1 MDLTVDKKWL
11 NKIMEDITL
20 PIDAETAGERLDA
33 IDGGAYS
40 DDYYESFDKALQE
53 EETTDEPKWYVQ
65 YYDETDP
72 RNGIIVGWDAF
83 YDAVDAAENDMEIHN
98 IFPEPIEAG
107 LPCWTEEEGL
117 IEEDLDTK
125 PKTGETEP
133 KTAETVEEAVK
144 IMEEAEDM
152 VECAECFEL
161 SEKAKCKQ
169 REDGRYVCETCCVAG
184 LLDEADT
191 SLKDKIAAHLD
202 TWGADDK
209 SDDELVHGD
218 PQRVA
223 VFVDVSGSCAGRLE
237 NLLKKTGYEP
247 ERFFF
252 FGNNKDV
259 NDRLT
264 GFITKQVARNILS
277 GNPSSNIE
285 IYYFSTFAFPD
296 FADAVKYGTG
306 GGEKDIYAFAQANP
320 DVQVIVL
327 TPDDDIR
334 FSTEGKAILNGELPN
349 VTVKDFSVLETIT
362 EDMAQPQQ
370 GQPQNGSNSN
380 QPQNQQGQ
388 AEAHPGQP
396 ENGSNSNQP
405 QNNNQANNQPQ
416 NNQPQNNNQ
425 QQNQNNQQNTQV
437 KEAYEAEAEKYAV
450 PGFNVEVLDSFEED
464 GKKAYNVLYSAE
476 DYGDLCEVELW
487 EDPSEKVW
495 ITRNIYKPGF
505 LNRSYNNFDEFKN
518 DLQYNFDLI
527 SADKNIPEAVE
538 GPFDVEFPDP
548 EDIKVED

>member
-11 NKIMEDITL
+11 NKVMEDITL

-53 EETTDEPKWYVQ
+53 DVVTDEPKWYVQ
-65 YYDETDP
+65 YHDEIDP
-72 RNGIIVGWDAF
+72 RNGIIVGYDAF
-83 YDAVDAAENDMEIHN
+83 YDAVDAAENEGEIKS
-98 IFPEPIEAG
+98 ICPEPVDIDIPYWSEENG
-107 LPCWTEEEGL
+107 LVEEV
-117 IEEDLDTK
+117 LD
-125 PKTGETEP
+125 TEP

-144 IMEEAEDM
+144 MMEEAEDM

-169 REDGRYVCETCCVAG
+169 RKDGRYVCETCCEAG
-184 LLDEADT
+184 LLDED
-191 SLKDKIAAHLD
+191 IAP
-202 TWGADDK
+202 T
-209 SDDELVHGD
+209 
-218 PQRVA
+218 
-223 VFVDVSGSCAGRLE
+223 
-237 NLLKKTGYEP
+237 
-247 ERFFF
+247 
-252 FGNNKDV
+252 NN
-259 NDRLT
+259 NT
-264 GFITKQVARNILS
+264 N
-277 GNPSSNIE
+277 N
-285 IYYFSTFAFPD
+285 
-296 FADAVKYGTG
+296 
-306 GGEKDIYAFAQANP
+306 
-320 DVQVIVL
+320 
-327 TPDDDIR
+327 
-334 FSTEGKAILNGELPN
+334 
-349 VTVKDFSVLETIT
+349 
-362 EDMAQPQQ
+362 
-370 GQPQNGSNSN
+370 QPQNGSNSN

-425 QQNQNNQQNTQV
+425 QQNNNQVTSEALDEDASKLAKDIVADYEISGREPNVDQNASHLV
-437 KEAYEAEAEKYAV
+437 KNLQADLEISNSKPKTEAYEAEAAKYAV
-450 PGFNVEVLDSFEED
+450 PGFNAVVLDSFEED

-505 LNRSYNNFDEFKN
+505 LNRSYNNFDEFKK

-538 GPFDVEFPDP
+538 GPFDVEFPEP

>member
-11 NKIMEDITL
+11 NKVMEDIAL

-53 EETTDEPKWYVQ
+53 DVVTDEPKWYVQ
-65 YYDETDP
+65 YHDEIDP
-72 RNGIIVGWDAF
+72 RNGIIVGYDAF
-83 YDAVDAAENDMEIHN
+83 YDAVDAAENEGEIKS
-98 IFPEPIEAG
+98 ICPEPVDIDIPYWSEEKG
-107 LPCWTEEEGL
+107 LVEEV
-117 IEEDLDTK
+117 LD
-125 PKTGETEP
+125 TEP

-169 REDGRYVCETCCVAG
+169 RKDGRYVCETCCEAG
-184 LLDEADT
+184 LLDED
-191 SLKDKIAAHLD
+191 IAS
-202 TWGADDK
+202 T
-209 SDDELVHGD
+209 
-218 PQRVA
+218 
-223 VFVDVSGSCAGRLE
+223 
-237 NLLKKTGYEP
+237 
-247 ERFFF
+247 
-252 FGNNKDV
+252 NN
-259 NDRLT
+259 NT
-264 GFITKQVARNILS
+264 N
-277 GNPSSNIE
+277 N
-285 IYYFSTFAFPD
+285 
-296 FADAVKYGTG
+296 
-306 GGEKDIYAFAQANP
+306 
-320 DVQVIVL
+320 
-327 TPDDDIR
+327 
-334 FSTEGKAILNGELPN
+334 
-349 VTVKDFSVLETIT
+349 
-362 EDMAQPQQ
+362 
-370 GQPQNGSNSN
+370 QPQNGSNSN

-425 QQNQNNQQNTQV
+425 QQDQNNQV

-450 PGFNVEVLDSFEED
+450 PGFNVVVLDSFEED

-505 LNRSYNNFDEFKN
+505 LDRSYNNFDEFKK
-518 DLQYNFDLI
+518 DLQYNFDLV

-538 GPFDVEFPDP
+538 GPFDVEFPEP